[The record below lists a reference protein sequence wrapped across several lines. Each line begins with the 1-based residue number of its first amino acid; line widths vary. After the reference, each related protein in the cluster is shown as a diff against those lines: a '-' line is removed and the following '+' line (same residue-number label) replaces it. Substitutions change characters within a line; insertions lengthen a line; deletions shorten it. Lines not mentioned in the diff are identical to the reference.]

1 MKRSCCGCGHV
12 FTLKRK
18 VQVSA
23 DKSMGKAVKR
33 RRALE
38 TVEDILQRQAQNR
51 TRMASMRAS
60 ETHEQTSRRQE
71 QDRICTASM
80 RASETHEQTLRRQE
94 QNRTRMASMIASET
108 HEQTLLRQEQDRICT
123 ASMRASETHE
133 QTLSPCH
140 NFFNHC
146 FQNMCI
152 LRHYVIHLYHTC

>member
-1 MKRSCCGCGHV
+1 MDRDMRLRKVCPQCNTVVHVKRSCCGCGHV

-38 TVEDILQRQAQNR
+38 TVEDTLRRQAQNR

-60 ETHEQTSRRQE
+60 ETHEQTLRRQE

-80 RASETHEQTLRRQE
+80 IIMAGLNACGLQSKLLITPLSELSHTIIKLLVWCSLKSVTTTLG
-94 QNRTRMASMIASET
+94 
-108 HEQTLLRQEQDRICT
+108 
-123 ASMRASETHE
+123 
-133 QTLSPCH
+133 
-140 NFFNHC
+140 
-146 FQNMCI
+146 
-152 LRHYVIHLYHTC
+152 